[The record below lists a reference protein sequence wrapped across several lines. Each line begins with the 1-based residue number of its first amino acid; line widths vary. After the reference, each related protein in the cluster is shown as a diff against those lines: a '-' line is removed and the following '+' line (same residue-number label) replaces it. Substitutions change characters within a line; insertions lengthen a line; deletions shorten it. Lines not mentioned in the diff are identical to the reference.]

1 MALSIFRIPYAGVI
15 ASTTAVMS
23 FVPYIGAFLS
33 CAFGALFVL
42 MVDPFKALLCIVVF
56 QCVQFIEGQFIYP
69 KVVGNSVGLPSMWTL
84 IAVMLGG
91 QMFGLLG
98 MLFFIPLAAVLYTLI
113 TENTTRKLKEKNID
127 MSF

>member
-1 MALSIFRIPYAGVI
+1 
-15 ASTTAVMS
+15 
-23 FVPYIGAFLS
+23 
-33 CAFGALFVL
+33 
-42 MVDPFKALLCIVVF
+42 
-56 QCVQFIEGQFIYP
+56 
-69 KVVGNSVGLPSMWTL
+69 MWTL